1 MAKQPSFFWPSY
13 SDLMTS
19 LFFVMLVL
27 FILTIGVLVRQVRAT
42 QEQLNKIKEIE
53 DAVKELPEEYFEYK
67 EEYKKHVL
75 NLDVWFP
82 ELEFR
87 FESIELIRR
96 QILQRELLEAGHI
109 IDSITRIFE
118 NRTDVN
124 VQYLV
129 IIEGQA
135 SIPYRNPDDYKNND
149 VLSFQRAL
157 SLKEFWK
164 RNGIDLE
171 NNPNCELIIA
181 GSGAAG
187 VPREPL
193 ERDNLNQRFLIHII
207 PKPGLLKGQ
216 D

>member
-13 SDLMTS
+13 GDLMTS
-19 LFFVMLVL
+19 LFFIMLVL

-42 QEQLNKIKEIE
+42 QAQLDKIREIE
-53 DAVKELPEEYFEYK
+53 QAIKELPEEYFEYK
-67 EEYKKHVL
+67 EAYKKHVL

-82 ELEFR
+82 PRQFH
-87 FESIELIRR
+87 FESIEPPERR
-96 QILQRELLEAGHI
+96 IDLQRDLLEAGHI
-109 IDSITRIFE
+109 IDSITRAFE
-118 NRTDVN
+118 YRQDIN

-135 SIPYRNPDDYKNND
+135 SIPYNNPNDYYNND

-157 SLKEFWK
+157 RLKEFWK
-164 RNGIDLE
+164 KNGIDLE

-193 ERDNLNQRFLIHII
+193 ERDSLNQRFLIHII
-207 PKPGLLKGQ
+207 PKPGVIK
-216 D
+216 